1 MKIVLHL
8 KDLILEKSVYNII
21 QANNIVVHKALCGV
35 GKSQSA
41 PTFVLMVCCDA
52 TNVILG
58 GNLKMLMAYWIS
70 KLVGANSL

>member
-8 KDLILEKSVYNII
+8 KGLILEKSVYFYI
-21 QANNIVVHKALCGV
+21 NNIVVHKALCGV

-41 PTFVLMVCCDA
+41 PTFVLRVCCDA

-58 GNLKMLMAYWIS
+58 GNLKMLM
-70 KLVGANSL
+70 